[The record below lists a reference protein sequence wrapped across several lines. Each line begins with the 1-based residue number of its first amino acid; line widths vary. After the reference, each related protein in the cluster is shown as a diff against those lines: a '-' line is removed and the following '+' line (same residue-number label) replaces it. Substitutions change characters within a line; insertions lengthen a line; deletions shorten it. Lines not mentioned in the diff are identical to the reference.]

1 MTLTGFS
8 RILLVTMSVAALALT
23 PVMIAPA
30 LAQAAK
36 PDAKKPAAKKPE
48 AKKPDAKKPDAKK
61 PADKKTE
68 KKPEPAPAVGGA
80 QPTLLGQFGD
90 WGAYTA
96 SPGGKKVCFVIAK
109 PTQTQPTGLNRDP
122 TYMFISTRPADKVK
136 DEVSVILGYPAK
148 ANVDATAEIGATHVT
163 MYTQK
168 DGAWVKNTAD
178 EAKMVAALRSG
189 SDVVVK
195 AESGRGTKITDTYS
209 LKGLS
214 QALDRVGQ
222 ECK

>member
-1 MTLTGFS
+1 
-8 RILLVTMSVAALALT
+8 
-23 PVMIAPA
+23 
-30 LAQAAK
+30 
-36 PDAKKPAAKKPE
+36 
-48 AKKPDAKKPDAKK
+48 
-61 PADKKTE
+61 
-68 KKPEPAPAVGGA
+68 
-80 QPTLLGQFGD
+80 
-90 WGAYTA
+90 
-96 SPGGKKVCFVIAK
+96 
-109 PTQTQPTGLNRDP
+109 
-122 TYMFISTRPADKVK
+122 MFISTRPADKVK

-148 ANVDATAEIGATHVT
+148 ANVDAMAEIGATHVT

-195 AESGRGTKITDTYS
+195 SESAKNKITDTYS

>member
-8 RILLVTMSVAALALT
+8 RFLLVTMSLAAVPLVLAPGVTT
-23 PVMIAPA
+23 PAF
-30 LAQAAK
+30 AQNA
-36 PDAKKPAAKKPE
+36 KPAAKKPE
-48 AKKPDAKKPDAKK
+48 AKKPAAKK
-61 PADKKTE
+61 PADKKAE
-68 KKPEPAPAVGGA
+68 KKPDPVPAVGGA
-80 QPTLLGQFGD
+80 TPTLLGQFGD

-109 PTQTQPTGLNRDP
+109 PTQTQPAGLNRDP
-122 TYMFISTRPADKVK
+122 SYMFISTRPADKVK
-136 DEVSVILGYPAK
+136 EEVSVILGYPAK
-148 ANVDATAEIGATHVT
+148 ANIDAAAEIGSAHFVL
-163 MYTQK
+163 YTQK
-168 DGAWVKNTAD
+168 DGAWVKNTGD

-195 AESGRGTKITDTYS
+195 AESGRGTKTSDTYS

-214 QALDRVGQ
+214 QALDRAGQ

>member
-8 RILLVTMSVAALALT
+8 RFLLVTMPLAVVPLALT
-23 PVMIAPA
+23 PGVTTPA

-36 PDAKKPAAKKPE
+36 PDAKKP
-48 AKKPDAKKPDAKK
+48 DAKK
-61 PADKKTE
+61 PAGKPAAKKPAEKKTE
-68 KKPEPAPAVGGA
+68 KKPDPVPAVGGA

-90 WGAYTA
+90 WGTYTA
-96 SPGGKKVCFVIAK
+96 APGGKKVCFVIAK
-109 PTQTQPTGLNRDP
+109 PTQTQPAGLNRDP
-122 TYMFISTRPADKVK
+122 SYMFISTRPADKVK
-136 DEVSVILGYPAK
+136 EEVSVILGYPAK

-168 DGAWVKNTAD
+168 DGAWVKNTGD
-178 EAKMVAALRSG
+178 EAKMVTALRGG

-195 AESGRGTKITDTYS
+195 AESGRGTKTSDTYS

-214 QALDRVGQ
+214 QALDRAGQ